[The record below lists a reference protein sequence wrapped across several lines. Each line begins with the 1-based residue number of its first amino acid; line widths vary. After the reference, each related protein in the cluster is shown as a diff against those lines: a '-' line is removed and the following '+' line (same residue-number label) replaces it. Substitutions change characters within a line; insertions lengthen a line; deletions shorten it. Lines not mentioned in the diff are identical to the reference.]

1 MCRKI
6 ELGNLF
12 FIPQRD
18 IQLFP
23 NKGYKLSTRLR
34 VNIIPFQAPVYIFI
48 EYCIREFDTQRKER
62 EREIRATEKWST
74 NDCILNTK
82 RSSTGEK
89 ISQLERCNGCKMI
102 KLSFSLST
110 TVTPRLN
117 RDRRSRVSI
126 RVTFPRCKIS
136 IGIRKQISSWS
147 PFYHNL
153 PPSVFLPTNKHISR
167 ILIHG
172 YRTTI
177 LAVSIENI

>member
-89 ISQLERCNGCKMI
+89 ISQLPMMQPVQNDKTLVFTLDHGY
-102 KLSFSLST
+102 T
-110 TVTPRLN
+110 TVKSRSSVTSLYPCHVPAMQN
-117 RDRRSRVSI
+117 FHRD
-126 RVTFPRCKIS
+126 KE
-136 IGIRKQISSWS
+136 
-147 PFYHNL
+147 
-153 PPSVFLPTNKHISR
+153 TNF
-167 ILIHG
+167 ILIPLLPQPSSLCFPSHK
-172 YRTTI
+172 
-177 LAVSIENI
+177 

>member
-62 EREIRATEKWST
+62 EGDS
-74 NDCILNTK
+74 
-82 RSSTGEK
+82 
-89 ISQLERCNGCKMI
+89 
-102 KLSFSLST
+102 
-110 TVTPRLN
+110 
-117 RDRRSRVSI
+117 RDRKMVNKRLYLKHE
-126 RVTFPRCKIS
+126 TFFDGGKNI
-136 IGIRKQISSWS
+136 
-147 PFYHNL
+147 
-153 PPSVFLPTNKHISR
+153 PTPNDATGAK
-167 ILIHG
+167 
-172 YRTTI
+172 
-177 LAVSIENI
+177 